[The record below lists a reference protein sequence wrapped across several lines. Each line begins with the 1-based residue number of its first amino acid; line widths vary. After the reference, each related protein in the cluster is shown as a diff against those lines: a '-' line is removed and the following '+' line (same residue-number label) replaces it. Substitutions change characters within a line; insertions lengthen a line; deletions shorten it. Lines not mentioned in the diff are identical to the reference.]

1 MASIS
6 KSQGMWRVR
15 IRHKE
20 TPQLSR
26 VFVRKGDATQWATQ
40 TERALQL
47 GLLSPDHDCTL
58 AELLHRYAVE
68 ITPKKRSFGR
78 EESRINKLCEYE
90 IGNIRFSNLT
100 SNDMAKFR
108 DERLKTVSGTTVV
121 KDLVL
126 ISHAIKTAQREWGF
140 KLPSNPVDNV
150 NKPSVN
156 KPRDRR
162 LEEGEEERLLQAC
175 KQSSNHWFHPIVQ
188 VAIETGMRRGELL
201 SLTWD
206 NVHFDKNWVH
216 LPMTKNGGSRDVPLS
231 QKAKD
236 ILSSLPRN
244 ISGKVFPIHF
254 EGLKSLW
261 RRAMKRADIVDL
273 RFHDLRHEATSRFFE
288 LGLNVIEVAAIT
300 GHKDLKMLQRYTHLR
315 AEDLARKLQ

>member
-1 MASIS
+1 
-6 KSQGMWRVR
+6 MWRVR

-20 TPQLSR
+20 TPQLYR
-26 VFVRKGDATQWATQ
+26 VYVRKGDATQWATQ

-90 IGNIRFSNLT
+90 IGNIRLSNLT

-121 KDLVL
+121 KDLLL

-175 KQSSNHWFHPIVQ
+175 KQSSNHWFLPLVH
-188 VAIETGMRRGELL
+188 VAI
-201 SLTWD
+201 
-206 NVHFDKNWVH
+206 
-216 LPMTKNGGSRDVPLS
+216 
-231 QKAKD
+231 
-236 ILSSLPRN
+236 
-244 ISGKVFPIHF
+244 
-254 EGLKSLW
+254 
-261 RRAMKRADIVDL
+261 
-273 RFHDLRHEATSRFFE
+273 
-288 LGLNVIEVAAIT
+288 
-300 GHKDLKMLQRYTHLR
+300 
-315 AEDLARKLQ
+315 